1 MFSVRA
7 DTRAVRIRASLVVI
21 ALSGLTYSGVQHLAP
36 LLHREIPL
44 VPATILDQMMPYSG
58 WALIPYASLVGLL
71 LTALPSLVNAGD
83 DEVLEFVGRN
93 RLYGKGLG
101 LIDVH
106 LLASCVLARQP
117 ILTFDVKLGKS
128 AAALGLRYA

>member
-1 MFSVRA
+1 MVLVDTSVWVEHLRRGEPRLEA
-7 DTRAVRIRASLVVI
+7 LLGEAEVLCHPFVVGEL
-21 ALSGLTYSGVQHLAP
+21 ACGHLRNR
-36 LLHREIPL
+36 HQ
-44 VPATILDQMMPYSG
+44 ILE
-58 WALIPYASLVGLL
+58 L